1 MKSSTRLALLL
12 ILCAPLLLGCNVANR
27 QNALG
32 RASFLNGQYSQAI
45 NQFQQALNANP
56 QNSDAMYNL
65 GATYYTLGKQSR
77 NPQWINQAEQFYRQ
91 AIAYNDQHVDSH
103 RALAGLLVES
113 GKKSYAFDLLNSWRQ
128 RYPTSAEPLVELA
141 SLYTEFGDQNQATN
155 LLADA
160 LQVDGTNTRALKA
173 MGYIR
178 ESQGQLNLALDNY
191 LRSYQIDPRQVDVA
205 QQINNLQTRIAQGFQ
220 TQPGNSVL
228 AR

>member
-1 MKSSTRLALLL
+1 MKFSTRLALLL
-12 ILCAPLLLGCNVANR
+12 VVCAPIFLGCNAANR

-56 QNSDAMYNL
+56 QNSDAIYNL

-77 NPQWINQAEQFYRQ
+77 NTQWINQAEQLYRQ
-91 AIAYNDQHVDSH
+91 AIATNDQHIDAH

-113 GKKSYAFDLLNSWRQ
+113 GRKSYAFDLLNSWRQ
-128 RYPTSAEPLVELA
+128 RYPTSAEPLIELA

-160 LQVDGTNTRALKA
+160 LQVDGTSTRALKA

-178 ESQGQLNLALDNY
+178 ETQGQLNLALDNY
-191 LRSYQIDPRQVDVA
+191 LRSYQLDSRQVDVA
-205 QQINNLQTRIAQGFQ
+205 TKINTLQTRIAQGFQ
-220 TQPGNSVL
+220 NPNGNSVL